1 MRRALCMI
9 GPTVEDV
16 GLRRMPVAVAVAS
29 LTAMAGLL
37 AVTTAAAGCG
47 GGDTGSDHVM
57 VNGAEPQNPLIPTDT
72 NETNGGRIWAKPQ
85 Y

>member
-1 MRRALCMI
+1 VRGALCVI

-37 AVTTAAAGCG
+37 AVTTAGPPAAGAA
-47 GGDTGSDHVM
+47 TR
-57 VNGAEPQNPLIPTDT
+57 AATT
-72 NETNGGRIWAKPQ
+72 
-85 Y
+85 